1 MKENRV
7 LVIMF
12 QGNEVPDNVL
22 SRITTEISTW
32 AEANVEGVEI
42 YALGSDEL
50 AKLVVPAILHRNDAA
65 FKCKKCDDAIKE
77 LSGFVTLTDSPMLF
91 TINLSTYIT
100 QVLQRRKESCLT
112 KRDERLLEAIKILG
126 QGGPRTT
133 SLCEMYGYTK
143 EIDSI
148 VRQIYNRVF
157 DNYGKIKE

>member
-65 FKCKKCDDAIKE
+65 FKCKKCDNAIKE

>member
-1 MKENRV
+1 
-7 LVIMF
+7 MF

-91 TINLSTYIT
+91 IINLSTYIT

-143 EIDSI
+143 ETDSI

>member
-133 SLCEMYGYTK
+133 SLCETYGYTK

>member
-12 QGNEVPDNVL
+12 QGNEVPENVL

-32 AEANVEGVEI
+32 AEANVEGIEI
-42 YALGSDEL
+42 YALDSNEL
-50 AKLVVPAILHRNDAA
+50 AKLIVPAVVHRNDAA

-77 LSGFVTLTDSPMLF
+77 LSRFVTLTDSPMLF
-91 TINLSTYIT
+91 TINLSTYVT
-100 QVLQRRKESCLT
+100 QVLQRKKESCLT
-112 KRDERLLEAIKILG
+112 DRDKRLLEAIKILG

-133 SLCEMYGYTK
+133 SLCEMCGYTK

>member
-12 QGNEVPDNVL
+12 QGNEVPENVL
-22 SRITTEISTW
+22 SRITREISTW

-42 YALGSDEL
+42 YALDSKEL
-50 AKLVVPAILHRNDAA
+50 AKLIIPAVVHHNDAT

-77 LSGFVTLTDSPMLF
+77 LSEFVTIAEQPMLF
-91 TINLSTYIT
+91 TINLSTLIT
-100 QVLQRRKESCLT
+100 QVLQRRMESRLT
-112 KRDERLLEAIKILG
+112 DRDKRLLEAIKILG

>member
-32 AEANVEGVEI
+32 AEANIEGVEI

-143 EIDSI
+143 ETDSI